1 MYYLWREA
9 TRFQVWKLFCFVEV
23 IVLHIKKPESSNN
36 EIDNSAMFFF
46 ELQNDLLILELHGVF
61 TA

>member
-1 MYYLWREA
+1 MRYL
-9 TRFQVWKLFCFVEV
+9 
-23 IVLHIKKPESSNN
+23 
-36 EIDNSAMFFF
+36 DNSAMFFI